1 MYTAL
6 TDGASTC
13 RSFRPGVSKNTKEEC
28 NTRSEGWC
36 QQTRSHTQTGS
47 PNGGGITQQSIDWCK
62 EGCAA
67 AQFFIGWLICPLCLL
82 KSEGGKWLQTS
93 KLIGHQCSLTETGCQ
108 MKVAMCSCP
117 TVRKLDNIDV
127 EPAQNHL
134 CSSVE
139 RVQKESKSQ
148 PCQNQ

>member
-1 MYTAL
+1 MLQLNSSLAGWFAL
-6 TDGASTC
+6 SVPSNLKGESGCRQAS
-13 RSFRPGVSKNTKEEC
+13 SSATK
-28 NTRSEGWC
+28 
-36 QQTRSHTQTGS
+36 
-47 PNGGGITQQSIDWCK
+47 
-62 EGCAA
+62 
-67 AQFFIGWLICPLCLL
+67 
-82 KSEGGKWLQTS
+82 
-93 KLIGHQCSLTETGCQ
+93 QCSLTETGCQ